1 MAIIRNSSRK
11 AAYYFIFT
19 DRMIL
24 AKKETFELATRDV
37 FETLKKANSIKQWI
51 YEDKFDYISCF
62 LEDEENIP
70 EGFELTLV
78 VHVFALYNNFSSL
91 TARARALVLWTKSM
105 NYCSTCGGKLIDSED
120 ETAVDCSICSIR
132 RYPNFSPAI
141 IVLIKKDDKILLAK
155 HAHRATT
162 VYTCLAGYVEQGET
176 LEECVAREVFEEVS
190 LKVKN
195 IQYIKSQAWPFPN
208 QLMFGYTCDWESGD
222 ILIDKAEIEHAAWF
236 KRDSLPQIPPKGT
249 IAHYLISLEKA

>member
-1 MAIIRNSSRK
+1 MAIIRNSYRE
-11 AAYYFIFT
+11 AGHYFIFT

-24 AKKETFELATRDV
+24 VKKETLELATRDV
-37 FETLKKANSIKQWI
+37 FEALKNTNSIKQWI
-51 YEDKFDYISCF
+51 YEDEFDYVSCF
-62 LEDEENIP
+62 LEDEKNIP

-91 TARARALVLWTKSM
+91 AARARSLALWTKSM

-132 RYPNFSPAI
+132 RYPSFSPAI

-195 IQYIKSQAWPFPN
+195 IKYIKSQAWPFPN
-208 QLMFGYTCDWESGD
+208 QLMFGYTCDWEAGEID
-222 ILIDKAEIEHAAWF
+222 IDTEELAEANWYT
-236 KRDSLPQIPPKGT
+236 RDSLPSIPNHGT
-249 IAHYLISLEKA
+249 IARYLIDGCY